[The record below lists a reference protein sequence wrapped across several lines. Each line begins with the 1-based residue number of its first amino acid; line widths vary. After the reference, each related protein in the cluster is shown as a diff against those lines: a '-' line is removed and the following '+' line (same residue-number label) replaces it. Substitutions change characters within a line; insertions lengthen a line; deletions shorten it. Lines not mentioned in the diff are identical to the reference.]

1 MNVTMHMGQLPPPLY
16 DATKKLLRAALDH
29 DGVPPLSEQFLIG
42 LTDASR
48 GHTHALLF
56 RHTVSEPAQ
65 FGNIIGIAT
74 SDGNT
79 LEMVV
84 HPDFRRSK
92 GATALKAAFPTTP
105 IWAHGNL
112 PEAQQFA
119 EAFGLTP
126 ARELLVMA
134 ADITP
139 QEVPPLPTG
148 LTLLNA
154 PEAIERFGQRHFD
167 NQWLIANNQAFNWHP
182 EQGDWDQNRLDAAR
196 NTDWYRPED
205 VLTLWDNDIMLGFHW
220 MKRHGELS
228 EGADAEV
235 YVIGLADAGRGRG
248 LGAILLSAGINHLY
262 DEGARRVIL
271 YVESDNAPAVA
282 AYEALGFTTI
292 ERHVLYN

>member
-1 MNVTMHMGQLPPPLY
+1 MHMGQLPPPLY
-16 DATKKLLRAALDH
+16 DATKKLLEAAQDH
-29 DGVPPLSEQFLIG
+29 DGISPLSEQFLIG
-42 LTDASR
+42 LTDPSR

-65 FGNIIGIAT
+65 FGTIIGIAT
-74 SDGNT
+74 SDGTT

-84 HPDFRRSK
+84 HPDFRRCK
-92 GATALKAAFPTTP
+92 GATALKTAFPTTP
-105 IWAHGNL
+105 VWAHGDL

-119 EAFGLTP
+119 QALGLNPT
-126 ARELLVMA
+126 RQLLVMA

-139 QEVPPLPTG
+139 HQVPPLPSG
-148 LTLLNA
+148 LTLLTA
-154 PEAIERFGQRHFD
+154 TEAVEQFGQRHFD
-167 NQWLIANNQAFNWHP
+167 NQWLIANNQAFSWHP
-182 EQGDWDQNRLDAAR
+182 EQGDWDHNRLEAAR

-220 MKRHGELS
+220 MKRHGELA
-228 EGADAEV
+228 EGAEAEV

-271 YVESDNAPAVA
+271 YVESDNAPAIA
-282 AYEALGFTTI
+282 AYEALGFTTV
-292 ERHVLYN
+292 ERHVLYG